1 MKLIKSLS
9 LYSLLLLSLYSC
21 KNDMKQPDAYGNFE
35 VDEVIVSS
43 QSNGQI
49 KQLNLTEG
57 MSLTKGELLGAIDS
71 TQLVWK
77 KKQLMSTITSL
88 KAQLP
93 DIGVQVAVIN
103 ARLENAFINQK
114 RIRELQNADAATLQ
128 QLDNINNEVL
138 VLQREKESLY
148 TQLNTQT
155 RSLLA
160 QIEPL
165 QMQIAGV
172 EDEIDKCIVK
182 SPINGIVLTK
192 VAQEGEVT
200 AFAKPLWVMA
210 NIDSLNIRVYISEPQ
225 LSIVHLGQMAK
236 VTIDAPEGKSKEFD
250 GKITW
255 ISAQSEFTPKTVQT
269 KDERV
274 NLVYALK
281 VRVKNDGSL
290 KIGMPGQVYFLD

>member
-21 KNDMKQPDAYGNFE
+21 KNDTKQPDAYGNFE

-172 EDEIDKCIVK
+172 EDEIDKCVVK

-225 LSIVHLGQMAK
+225 LSTVHLGQMAK
-236 VTIDAPEGKSKEFD
+236 VTIDALEGKSKEFD

>member
-172 EDEIDKCIVK
+172 EDEIDKCVVK

>member
-21 KNDMKQPDAYGNFE
+21 KNDTKQPDAYGNFE

-57 MSLTKGELLGAIDS
+57 MNLTKGELLGAIDS

-172 EDEIDKCIVK
+172 EDEIDKCVVK

>member
-1 MKLIKSLS
+1 MKPIKSLS
-9 LYSLLLLSLYSC
+9 LYLLLLLSLYSC
-21 KNDMKQPDAYGNFE
+21 KNDTKQPDAYGNFE

-49 KQLNLTEG
+49 KQLNITEG
-57 MSLTKGELLGAIDS
+57 MSLTKGELLGVIDS

-155 RSLLA
+155 RSILA

-172 EDEIDKCIVK
+172 EDEIDKCVVK

-225 LSIVHLGQMAK
+225 LSTVHLGQMAK

>member
-1 MKLIKSLS
+1 MSLF
-9 LYSLLLLSLYSC
+9 SC
-21 KNDMKQPDAYGNFE
+21 KNDKNQPDAYGNFE
-35 VDEVIVSS
+35 VDEVIVSA

-49 KQLNLTEG
+49 FQLNLNEG
-57 MSLTKGELLGAIDS
+57 SVIKKGTVVGCIDS
-71 TQLVWK
+71 SQLVWK
-77 KKQLMSTITSL
+77 KRQLISGIESI

-93 DIGVQVAVIN
+93 DIGVQIAVLN
-103 ARLENAFINQK
+103 ARLENAYINQK
-114 RIRELQNADAATLQ
+114 RIKELQNSDAATIQ

-155 RSLLA
+155 RALLA
-160 QIEPL
+160 QIEPI

-172 EDEIDKCIVK
+172 NDEINKCLIKV
-182 SPINGIVLTK
+182 PIDGTVLTK
-192 VAQEGEVT
+192 VAQEGEM
-200 AFAKPLWVMA
+200 AGFASPLWVMA

-225 LSIVHLGQMAK
+225 LSNVRLGQKAK
-236 VTIDAPEGKSKEFD
+236 VTIDAPGGKAKSFEGN
-250 GKITW
+250 IIW
-255 ISAQSEFTPKTVQT
+255 ISSQSEFTPKTVQT

-281 VRVKNDGSL
+281 VRLKNDGSL

>member
-9 LYSLLLLSLYSC
+9 LYSLFLLSLYSC
-21 KNDMKQPDAYGNFE
+21 KNDTKQPDAYGNFE

-172 EDEIDKCIVK
+172 EDEIDKCVVK

-225 LSIVHLGQMAK
+225 LSTVHLGQMAK

>member
-1 MKLIKSLS
+1 MNLLKNISLCTMFI
-9 LYSLLLLSLYSC
+9 LSLYSC
-21 KNDMKQPDAYGNFE
+21 NNDKNLPDAYGNFE
-35 VDEVIVSS
+35 VDEVIVSA

-49 KQLNLTEG
+49 FQLDINEG
-57 MSLTKGELLGAIDS
+57 AVLKKGTVVGSIDS
-71 TQLVWK
+71 SQLVWK
-77 KKQLMSTITSL
+77 KRQLISGIESL

-93 DIGVQVAVIN
+93 DIGVQIAVLN
-103 ARLENAFINQK
+103 ARLENAYINQK
-114 RIRELQNADAATLQ
+114 RVKELQNSDAATIQ

-155 RSLLA
+155 RALLA
-160 QIEPL
+160 QIEPI

-172 EDEIDKCIVK
+172 NDEINKCIIK
-182 SPINGIVLTK
+182 APIDGTVLTK
-192 VAQEGEVT
+192 VAQEGEV
-200 AFAKPLWVMA
+200 AGFASPLWVMA

-225 LSIVHLGQMAK
+225 LSEVRLGQKAK
-236 VTIDAPEGKSKEFD
+236 VTIDAPGGTSKSFEGSV
-250 GKITW
+250 TW
-255 ISAQSEFTPKTVQT
+255 ISSQSEFTPKTVQT

-281 VRVKNDGSL
+281 VRLKNDGSL

>member
-21 KNDMKQPDAYGNFE
+21 KNGTKQPDAYGNFE

-155 RSLLA
+155 CSLLA

-172 EDEIDKCIVK
+172 EDEIDKCVVK

-225 LSIVHLGQMAK
+225 LSTVHLGQMAK

>member
-21 KNDMKQPDAYGNFE
+21 KNDTKQPDAYGNFE

-172 EDEIDKCIVK
+172 EDEIDKCVVK

>member
-21 KNDMKQPDAYGNFE
+21 KNDTKQPDAYGNFE

-128 QLDNINNEVL
+128 QLDNISNEVL

-172 EDEIDKCIVK
+172 EDEIDKCVVK

-225 LSIVHLGQMAK
+225 LSTVHLGQMAK

>member
-21 KNDMKQPDAYGNFE
+21 KNDTKQPDAYGNFE

-57 MSLTKGELLGAIDS
+57 MNLTKGELLGAIDS

-172 EDEIDKCIVK
+172 EDEIDKCVVK

-225 LSIVHLGQMAK
+225 LSTVHLGQMAK

>member
-21 KNDMKQPDAYGNFE
+21 KNGTKQPDAYGNFE

-172 EDEIDKCIVK
+172 EDEIDKCVVK

-225 LSIVHLGQMAK
+225 LSTVHLGQMAK

>member
-21 KNDMKQPDAYGNFE
+21 KNDTKQPDAYGNFE

-172 EDEIDKCIVK
+172 EDEIDKCVVK

-225 LSIVHLGQMAK
+225 LSTVHLGQMAK

-255 ISAQSEFTPKTVQT
+255 ISAQSEFTPKAVQT